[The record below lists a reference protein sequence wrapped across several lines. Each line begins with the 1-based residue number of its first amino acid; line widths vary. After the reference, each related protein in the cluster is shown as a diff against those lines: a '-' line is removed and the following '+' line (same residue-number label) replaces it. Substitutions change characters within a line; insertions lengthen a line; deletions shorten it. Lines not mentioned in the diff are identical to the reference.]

1 MSHIPFFHTNYGLGG
16 SDLKT
21 LFECLLKCR
30 ITACGIVDDN
40 FFGLPEF
47 LKFAKAYG
55 IKPVIGA
62 RIPVSSPLTPVS
74 STGQALPSPARGEDK
89 DVAAPF
95 RVRQYLYLFIK
106 DRGGYENLCAILTA
120 RAFGKLDLQTVKDH
134 AAGLVLLSDSI
145 PALKEL
151 KDCFTDIF
159 YLLTPGHDV
168 YCTDFPAVAA
178 NEVFYVTPEEK
189 TIYRLM
195 CAIKKHKYDVRPRLF
210 SHLMTAR
217 EFSACFAGYP
227 GAVQNNRELANIC
240 GFVPENSN
248 WVFPGS
254 GEKLLDIIKPR
265 CRDLTRLQKE
275 RADYEYRIIKAMGFE
290 PYFILVHRL
299 KEYALGKNIGMN
311 VRGSAASSYIL
322 YLLGLSVVDPLKF
335 DLPFERFLNPQRT
348 EPPDIDVDVEFN
360 QRDRLI
366 REIYGRF
373 GIDRVAHIAVIN
385 RFQRRARFRDTAR
398 AYGVSPLELKTIR
411 DHTGEYLIKRIRN
424 VADRIDGFPHYFS
437 CHPSG
442 IVIAPQPITS
452 YAPLYPSPAGNIVHY
467 DKDGIEI
474 TGLVKIDIL
483 GVRGFPAL
491 YLKREKINLEDKRV
505 YEFISGGK
513 TLGCF
518 QIESPAVRHMIGNIK
533 PRTIMDIANAI
544 AIIRPGPA
552 QGGMKER
559 FCKRLHGQEAIE
571 CLHPSLADTLKD
583 TLGIPV
589 YQEQILQIAQKFAD
603 FSLSEGDLLRRTM
616 TKERNPLQ
624 MKKVEELFFS
634 RARRLGYDNKDI
646 EKVWQRVAAFS
657 SFGFNKAHSTTYA
670 TLAYLSAYQKLYY
683 PHDFFRLVINN
694 KGGYYPSHAYIN
706 EARRWGIKILGP
718 DVNKSDIGFTVVPDN
733 SGHSPCHSSPLSV
746 IPAKAGIQSSR
757 HSRPVTQYGINSSG
771 NPLFHHCNRTEG
783 ALLTGLTEIK
793 DLSLTT
799 MKRILRYRPFRSA
812 EDFFHHARPAIDEGT
827 ALIKSG
833 ALDCLGEPW
842 PKMYYLLIRDLKK
855 EPSPYSSPLER
866 ERVEVRDSNL
876 IPPVIASDLRSRS
889 NLILLSDKIPP
900 LPDFDDKTKLQEQFK
915 TIGFFPAYHPLEFLY
930 PQRKTRIADAVEGR
944 PIELTG
950 LLITRRV
957 VMTKTKQLM
966 SFLTLD
972 DETGIL
978 EAVVFPRVYAPG
990 LSGPIMK
997 IGGIIKDQNLI
1008 AYRCAN
1014 VLNQLAA

>member
-1 MSHIPFFHTNYGLGG
+1 MHLPFFHSNYGLGG

-21 LFECLLKCR
+21 LFECLLKYR

-55 IKPVIGA
+55 VKPVIGA
-62 RIPVSSPLTPVS
+62 RVPVSSPLTPVS
-74 STGQALPSPARGEDK
+74 STGQALPSPTRREDEN
-89 DVAAPF
+89 VAAPF
-95 RVRQYLYLFIK
+95 RVHQFLYLFIK
-106 DRGGYENLCAILTA
+106 SRTGYENLCAILTA
-120 RAFGKLDLQTVKDH
+120 RAFGKLDLRTVRDH
-134 AAGLVLLSDSI
+134 ASGLVLLSDSV

-151 KDCFTDIF
+151 KNCFKDIF
-159 YLLTPGHDV
+159 YLLAPGREV
-168 YCTDFPAVAA
+168 YCLDFPAVAA

-189 TIYRLM
+189 IIYRLM
-195 CAIKKHKYDVRPRLF
+195 SAVKKHECEGSRRPI
-210 SHLMTAR
+210 SHLMAAR

-227 GAVQNNRELANIC
+227 GAVQNNQELADLC
-240 GFVPENSN
+240 GFVPESSN

-254 GEKLLDIIKPR
+254 GEKLSDIIGPR

-275 RADYEYRIIKAMGFE
+275 RADYEYRIITTMGFE

-299 KEYALGKNIGMN
+299 KEYALGKSIGMN

-348 EPPDIDVDVEFN
+348 EPPDIDVDVEFS
-360 QRDRLI
+360 QRDKLI

-373 GIDRVAHIAVIN
+373 GIDRVAHIAVVN

-411 DHTGEYLIKRIRN
+411 DHTGEYLIKKIN
-424 VADRIDGFPHYFS
+424 KVADRIDGFPHYFS

-442 IVIAPQPITS
+442 IVIAPRPVAR
-452 YAPLYPSPAGNIVHY
+452 YAPLYPSPAGNIVHF
-467 DKDGIEI
+467 DKDGIGI

-491 YLKREKINLEDKRV
+491 YLERKRINLEDKKV

-559 FCKRLHGQEAIE
+559 FWKRLHGEEAIE
-571 CLHPSLADTLKD
+571 CLHPSLADTLKE

-616 TKERNPLQ
+616 TKERNPLR
-624 MKKVEELFFS
+624 MKEVEELFFF
-634 RARRLGYDNKDI
+634 RARSMGYDNKDI

-683 PHDFFRLVINN
+683 PHDFFCLVINN

-718 DVNKSDIGFTVVPDN
+718 DVNRSAIGFTVT
-733 SGHSPCHSSPLSV
+733 
-746 IPAKAGIQSSR
+746 AGS
-757 HSRPVTQYGINSSG
+757 
-771 NPLFHHCNRTEG
+771 
-783 ALLTGLTEIK
+783 LLTGLTEIK

-799 MKRILRYRPFRSA
+799 MKRILRHRPFRSA

-842 PKMYYLLIRDLKK
+842 PKMYYSLIRD
-855 EPSPYSSPLER
+855 PS
-866 ERVEVRDSNL
+866 
-876 IPPVIASDLRSRS
+876 LRHRCANS
-889 NLILLSDKIPP
+889 ILLSDKIPD
-900 LPDFDDKTKLQEQFK
+900 LYDFDDRTKLQEQFK

-930 PQRKTRIADAVEGR
+930 PQRKARIADAVEGR

-978 EAVVFPRVYAPG
+978 EAILFPRQYKREIA
-990 LSGPIMK
+990 GPIVK
-997 IGGIIKDQNLI
+997 LTGIVKEHSLVASKCINE
-1008 AYRCAN
+1008 
-1014 VLNQLAA
+1014 

>member
-21 LFECLLKCR
+21 LFECLLKYR
-30 ITACGIVDDN
+30 ITTCGIVDDN

-55 IKPVIGA
+55 VKPVIGA
-62 RIPVSSPLTPVS
+62 RVPVSSPLT
-74 STGQALPSPARGEDK
+74 LPSPAKGEDK

-95 RVRQYLYLFIK
+95 RVRQYLYLFMK

-151 KDCFTDIF
+151 KICFKDIF

-168 YCTDFPAVAA
+168 YCADFPAAAA

-195 CAIKKHKYDVRPRLF
+195 CAIKKHQHETNPRVF
-210 SHLMTAR
+210 GHLMTIR

-227 GAVQNNRELANIC
+227 RAVQNNRELAGIC

-254 GEKLLDIIKPR
+254 SEKLLDIIGPR
-265 CRDLTRLQKE
+265 CRNLTRLQKE

-411 DHTGEYLIKRIRN
+411 DHTGEYLIKRINN

-442 IVIAPQPITS
+442 IVIAPQPVTS

-491 YLKREKINLEDKRV
+491 YLKREKISLEDKRV
-505 YEFISGGK
+505 YEFISSGK
-513 TLGCF
+513 SLGCF

-559 FCKRLHGQEAIE
+559 FWKRLHGEEAIE

-616 TKERNPLQ
+616 TKERNPLR
-624 MKKVEELFFS
+624 MKEVEELFFS
-634 RARRLGYDNKDI
+634 RARGLGYDNKDI

-706 EARRWGIKILGP
+706 DARRWGIKILGP
-718 DVNKSDIGFTVVPDN
+718 DINRSDIGFSVVQN
-733 SGHSPCHSSPLSV
+733 RCGSHAEEIASPLREV
-746 IPAKAGIQSSR
+746 GAR
-757 HSRPVTQYGINSSG
+757 NDRVTGHCEERERRSNLS
-771 NPLFHHCNRTEG
+771 FHHCDLG
-783 ALLTGLTEIK
+783 DSALLTGLTEIK

-799 MKRILRYRPFRSA
+799 MKRILKHRPFRSA
-812 EDFFHHARPAIDEGT
+812 EDLFRHARPAIDEGT

-833 ALDCLGEPW
+833 ALNCLGESW
-842 PKMYYLLIRDLKK
+842 PRMYYILL
-855 EPSPYSSPLER
+855 
-866 ERVEVRDSNL
+866 RDSSFRS
-876 IPPVIASDLRSRS
+876 AKLRMTKEDRHCGDQVPLSLRGVPKERRS
-889 NLILLSDKIPP
+889 NLILLSDKIPD
-900 LPDFDDKTKLQEQFK
+900 LPDFDDKIKLQEQFK
-915 TIGFFPAYHPLEFLY
+915 TLGFFPAYHPLEFLY
-930 PQRKTRIADAVEGR
+930 PQRKARIADAVEGR

-997 IGGIIKDQNLI
+997 IGGVIKDQNLI

-1014 VLNQLAA
+1014 MPGLLAA